1 MGIGK
6 IPLSVYKS
14 NKILDDAK
22 FLTMN
27 ILRIRGTRITGT
39 VSQGRGKR
47 ITGTGKLIR
56 FFNFLL

>member
-27 ILRIRGTRITGT
+27 ILRIRGTRITVTMFASANTPPLGDD
-39 VSQGRGKR
+39 
-47 ITGTGKLIR
+47 L
-56 FFNFLL
+56 

>member
-39 VSQGRGKR
+39 
-47 ITGTGKLIR
+47 GKLIR

>member
-39 VSQGRGKR
+39 VSQGREN

>member
-39 VSQGRGKR
+39 VSQGRENVSRGR
-47 ITGTGKLIR
+47 G
-56 FFNFLL
+56 N